1 VKLSCS
7 AHENLKLNC
16 PQGIECGTG
25 TLGWRCLVPRFCG
38 RSGPTMK
45 YPSIGEVIVADQ
57 ERMSFWWHFL
67 PDPKTPAEEHV
78 LDLVFQKF
86 YGSGAFI
93 RPELAKRVR
102 RGS

>member
-1 VKLSCS
+1 
-7 AHENLKLNC
+7 
-16 PQGIECGTG
+16 
-25 TLGWRCLVPRFCG
+25 
-38 RSGPTMK
+38 MK

-57 ERMSFWWHFL
+57 ERVSFWWHFL
-67 PDPKTPAEEHV
+67 PDPKTPTEEHV

-102 RGS
+102 RAAEK

>member
-1 VKLSCS
+1 
-7 AHENLKLNC
+7 
-16 PQGIECGTG
+16 
-25 TLGWRCLVPRFCG
+25 
-38 RSGPTMK
+38 MK

-57 ERMSFWWHFL
+57 KRVSFWWHFL

-102 RGS
+102 QAQKVGARISAGEI